1 MSCSMDQS
9 HVLSLTC
16 GNRHQTGTDK
26 TWTPSFGPLHMSHL
40 DPLLDPSFGPLRE
53 NFSHS
58 LHPPFMEFFLFFLR
72 MRRSSSAKRQ
82 RGSSTGILYCFLWN
96 DSRAQVQ
103 SDRFEYLQE
112 TDFCCRVLIFAVWTD
127 IMDYL
132 ISWTLSYFSFSLKL
146 LNLYEQ
152 HRTSSL
158 TPSLFH

>member
-26 TWTPSFGPLHMSHL
+26 TWTPSFGPLHMSNL

-72 MRRSSSAKRQ
+72 MRRSSSAKGKEDRQ
-82 RGSSTGILYCFLWN
+82 PAYYIAFSETILEP
-96 DSRAQVQ
+96 
-103 SDRFEYLQE
+103 RFNRIGLNTFKKQIFVVEY
-112 TDFCCRVLIFAVWTD
+112 
-127 IMDYL
+127 
-132 ISWTLSYFSFSLKL
+132 
-146 LNLYEQ
+146 
-152 HRTSSL
+152 
-158 TPSLFH
+158 